1 MSSQHLSLVLSPVAP
16 SPLAKSIP
24 SALCVRGGPPELCLR
39 SGAVG
44 AEEEEAA
51 LPPLVGAAVLED
63 VDGLAAGAAEAD
75 SAFGVGDLGVRA
87 AAAAAAAGEGAE
99 EVAVEEAAAAAAGKK
114 KRLVHQYSA

>member
-44 AEEEEAA
+44 AEEGEAA
-51 LPPLVGAAVLED
+51 LPPLMGAAVLED
-63 VDGLAAGAAEAD
+63 VVDGLSTGAAKAD

-99 EVAVEEAAAAAAGKK
+99 EVAVEEAAAAAAGKT
-114 KRLVHQYSA
+114 RFVHQYRA